1 MSCSACPR
9 SHRAR
14 LDPARRALGALGGL
28 LLTLGLLATP
38 AQAQIVLRQI
48 YGGGG
53 HAYDRDFV
61 ELFNRGGATESV
73 DGWSIQY
80 ASATGSGLFS
90 GAAPSLLAGSLA
102 PGQSLLVGLAA
113 SRSGAPLPTP
123 FLAGNPA
130 TNLASTSGKVALV
143 RSPEGL
149 ACNGGSVPCGPAQ
162 QDLLVDLVG
171 YGAASF
177 FEGPAAAPAAS
188 TTAALHRIDGGCS
201 DRWAN
206 AADFALGAPLPRS
219 STSAPTPCPPG
230 LAVELALSTSF
241 ASEAD
246 RTILSVTAT
255 TEAPVVGHQS
265 VSLAIGG
272 PGITPDDYS
281 LTPTIL
287 ALPDGRS
294 SAHALFSVADD
305 PFAEGTERASL
316 LLASFSSALRP
327 GAFIQ
332 RTLVLADDDGCGLD
346 AVAIHAVQG
355 TRCRVAAR
363 GDPCR
368 DRRRRGRPLP
378 G

>member
-149 ACNGGSVPCGPAQ
+149 ACNGGSVALRSRRSRTCSSI
-162 QDLLVDLVG
+162 LVG

-177 FEGPAAAPAAS
+177 FEGPAAAPAARRRQRS
-188 TTAALHRIDGGCS
+188 IGSTAA
-201 DRWAN
+201 
-206 AADFALGAPLPRS
+206 AAIAGRTLRTSPSARRCRGARPPPR
-219 STSAPTPCPPG
+219 
-230 LAVELALSTSF
+230 
-241 ASEAD
+241 
-246 RTILSVTAT
+246 R
-255 TEAPVVGHQS
+255 PV
-265 VSLAIGG
+265 
-272 PGITPDDYS
+272 
-281 LTPTIL
+281 
-287 ALPDGRS
+287 R
-294 SAHALFSVADD
+294 
-305 PFAEGTERASL
+305 RASP
-316 LLASFSSALRP
+316 SSWR
-327 GAFIQ
+327 
-332 RTLVLADDDGCGLD
+332 
-346 AVAIHAVQG
+346 
-355 TRCRVAAR
+355 
-363 GDPCR
+363 
-368 DRRRRGRPLP
+368 
-378 G
+378 